1 MTRSIF
7 EDVRETCKGYGSL
20 LPSLKEKGYHR
31 YSGLGEEEKH
41 LHHFEDELDEQEH
54 STYRLSRVRIS
65 QRPPWQRQWALL
77 GVMILVG
84 ASILSIRSL
93 GHRDTGVDKKSF
105 DYIVVGGGPSGI
117 IAATKLA
124 RGFPDLRVLLLESGT
139 TSQSSVLASLR
150 ASSLPKSSSV
160 DSRVGW
166 QDDGVVNLNKF
177 DIPLMWSGAASSQ
190 GRLNLLEGD
199 REFWSNH
206 HWPIRRTLLA
216 RALGGCGVHNAM

>member
-1 MTRSIF
+1 MRIF
-7 EDVRETCKGYGSL
+7 EDARSKGYGSL
-20 LPSLKEKGYHR
+20 LPILKEKGYR
-31 YSGLGEEEKH
+31 EYSGLYEEEKH
-41 LHHFEDELDEQEH
+41 HHHFLDEQEH
-54 STYRLSRVRIS
+54 STSRFSRVLRIF
-65 QRPPWQRQWALL
+65 QRPSLHRQWALFS
-77 GVMILVG
+77 VMIIMG
-84 ASILSIRSL
+84 ACILSIRSL
-93 GHRDTGVDKKSF
+93 RDRHTCVDKKYY

-117 IAATKLA
+117 IAATRLA

-139 TSQSSVLASLR
+139 ASQSSVLASLG

-160 DSRVGW
+160 DSGVVW

-177 DIPLMWSGAASSQ
+177 DIPLMWSGVASSQ

-199 REFWSNH
+199 REIWSNH

>member
-1 MTRSIF
+1 MMTIF
-7 EDVRETCKGYGSL
+7 EDVQSKGYGSL
-20 LPSLKEKGYHR
+20 LPSPKVKGYHE
-31 YSGLGEEEKH
+31 YSGLYHEEEKH
-41 LHHFEDELDEQEH
+41 DHHFLDEQEH
-54 STYRLSRVRIS
+54 STCRFFRVLRIPQKPS
-65 QRPPWQRQWALL
+65 LQRQWALL
-77 GVMILVG
+77 GVMILMG

-93 GHRDTGVDKKSF
+93 RDRHTGVNKKSY

-150 ASSLPKSSSV
+150 TSSLPKSSSV
-160 DSRVGW
+160 DSGVVW
-166 QDDGVVNLNKF
+166 QDDGVVNLNMF
-177 DIPLMWSGAASSQ
+177 DIPLMWSGVASSQ

-199 REFWSNH
+199 REIWSNH